1 MLAAFKIPGFRT
13 WIWGAVYVSLGVLI
27 PLLYVVW
34 LVIRG
39 QITDIDVRS
48 REQRRRPLLVTL
60 ICAGIG
66 WLVLALGA
74 APAGMTMVAA
84 AMWLEVAA
92 IFFVTLRWKIS
103 VHTVAAAGGAMLIW
117 TLLGSAIPFLL
128 MVPLIA
134 WSRIRLRHHTLPQTL
149 AGALL
154 GSTVFFAATSVA
166 PIG

>member
-74 APAGMTMVAA
+74 APAGMTTVAA

-92 IFFVTLRWKIS
+92 IFFVTL
-103 VHTVAAAGGAMLIW
+103 
-117 TLLGSAIPFLL
+117 
-128 MVPLIA
+128 
-134 WSRIRLRHHTLPQTL
+134 
-149 AGALL
+149 
-154 GSTVFFAATSVA
+154 
-166 PIG
+166 